1 MWALVSEK
9 ENNYFKD
16 KLYLDCVDL
25 LGLIKL
31 QVMYARVWLL
41 FPVSHQLLLLFS
53 RSMSVHHC
61 LLCVVIDIHIYF
73 AFSTSLFSKSVSYVD
88 SAKMECL
95 KAGFGFGVSVP
106 IIQHLGGA
114 GRIRKECN
122 GTRIWSW
129 ARPASRKK
137 NKRGG
142 QIISGLKLQFN
153 WSFSFSLLLTMSDRI
168 KVCATTAGTL
178 VILVCFK

>member
-53 RSMSVHHC
+53 RSMSVYHC
-61 LLCVVIDIHIYF
+61 LLCIVIDIHIYF

-142 QIISGLKLQFN
+142 KLFQ
-153 WSFSFSLLLTMSDRI
+153 D
-168 KVCATTAGTL
+168 
-178 VILVCFK
+178 